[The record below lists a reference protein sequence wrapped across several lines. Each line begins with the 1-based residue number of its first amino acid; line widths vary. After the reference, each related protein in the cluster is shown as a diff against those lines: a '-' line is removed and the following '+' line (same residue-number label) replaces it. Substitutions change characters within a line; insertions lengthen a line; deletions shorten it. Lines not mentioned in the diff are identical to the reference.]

1 MRNFVPDTAALI
13 VKKME
18 DASDGEGGVFQDV
31 DEVLASLGD
40 VLHAFSNL
48 PYGVVRGVIDEGK

>member
-1 MRNFVPDTAALI
+1 
-13 VKKME
+13 ME

-48 PYGVVRGVIDEGK
+48 PYGVVRGIIDEGKCFLKVQGNPSKE